1 MANIILRANI
11 KDKNVHVEYKVIP
24 LPLIN
29 TETNLT
35 ISPKNGSS
43 ISAKD
48 LSHGVLPT
56 QIEDIEFEQ
65 LGDNVSVIITFR
77 KNLNSGQDQNVSLP
91 IMSRSKL
98 NIDTFKLI
106 DNTNLAVANNIVT
119 KTISTRPKL
128 TNADNVVY
136 NITNK
141 LGKKSL
147 LLSKTIL
154 TTNGYYFNEEPS
166 YSITGNTDRYSFTT
180 RVKKNNN
187 GRIVEKTFNVYY
199 TSPKDLPHTSGE
211 DTIYFTALART
222 TTPTPKVKIATK
234 LEEEKIYS
242 FSSGRDIGVRGG
254 MKKLVVRGVP
264 GSKFKVIMQDGDKKS
279 YNFKTGK
286 FEAGGGMLEGVVPL
300 PMGGK
305 GYGEYIAFAEIPKS
319 ATASSVTT
327 KLITDTPIDHDKL
340 LKLSKEDA
348 GTALAKIGVAKER
361 KEILTPTSSITFSMF
376 SSGFTIPYTD
386 AKGTANLIVGPG
398 KFKTIGEDTT
408 FSIVIKAAT
417 AQVIRIERQPLFY
430 GSGSGYVNWDSGSD
444 KDDALTSTGVS
455 ILNDWYV
462 ADAKSAKYS
471 INAKCAGVGKAHGTY
486 TDGYKEIAIKG
497 TISKITHGTG
507 DIEVSLDLL
516 NFLTLQSL

>member
-11 KDKNVHVEYKVIP
+11 KDKNVHVEYKIIP
-24 LPLIN
+24 LPLLD
-29 TETNLT
+29 TSTNLI
-35 ISPKNGSS
+35 ISPRNGSS
-43 ISAKD
+43 IKAKD
-48 LSHGVLPT
+48 LSHGILPT
-56 QIEDIEFEQ
+56 QIRSIEFEQ

-77 KNLNSGQDQNVSLP
+77 KNLNSGQDQNISLP

-106 DNTNLAVANNIVT
+106 DNTNLAVANSIVT

-128 TNADNVVY
+128 TNVDNVVY

-166 YSITGNTDRYSFTT
+166 YNITGNTDRYSFTT
-180 RVKKNNN
+180 KVKKNNN

-199 TSPKDLPHTSGE
+199 TSPKDIPHTNGE

-234 LEEEKIYS
+234 PEEEKIYS
-242 FSSGRDIGVRGG
+242 FSSGRDVGGGGG
-254 MKKLVVRGVP
+254 MKKLVVKGVP
-264 GSKFKVIMQDGDKKS
+264 GSKFKVITQDGDKKT
-279 YNFKTGK
+279 YNFKTGV
-286 FEAGGGMLEGVVPL
+286 FEAGGGMLEGVIPL
-300 PMGGK
+300 PRGGK
-305 GYGEYIAFAEIPKS
+305 GYGEYIALVEILKS
-319 ATASSVTT
+319 STVSSVST

-340 LKLSKEDA
+340 LRLSKEDA
-348 GTALAKIGVAKER
+348 STSLAKIGVTKES
-361 KEILTPTSSITFSMF
+361 KEILTPTSSITFSMY
-376 SSGFTIPYTD
+376 SLGFTIPYTD

-398 KFKTIGEDTT
+398 KFKTAGKDAT
-408 FSIVIKAAT
+408 FSVIVRAAT
-417 AQVIRIERQPLFY
+417 SSVIRIERQPLFH
-430 GSGSGYVNWDSGSD
+430 GIGGGYVNWDSGSD
-444 KDDALTSTGVS
+444 KASALTSTGVS
-455 ILNDWYV
+455 ILNDWNV
-462 ADAKSAKYS
+462 VDAKSTKWNIS
-471 INAKCAGVGKAHGTY
+471 TKCVGLGSPHGTH
-486 TDGYKEIAIKG
+486 TDGYKEINITG

-516 NFLTLQSL
+516 NFLTLQAI